1 MNVITSIIGWFG
13 QILGIYDFNVN
24 MGDFTVNFKSIIIF
38 IFMLNA
44 LLLVFKVIL
53 KARINDNKH

>member
-1 MNVITSIIGWFG
+1 MSLFSSIFSWFG
-13 QILGIYDFNVN
+13 QILGIYDFDVN

-53 KARINDNKH
+53 KARTNDNKH